1 MTTVK
6 ACGFTRAEDVAAA
19 ERLGVDWI
27 GLVFAPSKR
36 RVEVEQ
42 AARLRAGTRLRCMGV
57 FVDAGIEKVRE
68 TARRVGLDGVQ
79 LHGVESPE
87 DCRRLRDEGLFV
99 VKAFSALLERP
110 GAAAA
115 YKGAVDAV
123 LVDAGVPGER
133 GGRGQTFRW
142 QDIPEWR
149 KGAEGFF
156 LWIAGGLRPENVQE
170 LLRGYRPDGV
180 DVSSGIETGVPGV
193 KDVARMEEFVRKVRE
208 WDDGAR

>member
-1 MTTVK
+1 MTTIK

-115 YKGAVDAV
+115 YKGRRRCRARRRR
-123 LVDAGVPGER
+123 GSGER

-208 WDDGAR
+208 WDDGTR

>member
-1 MTTVK
+1 MTTIK

-115 YKGAVDAV
+115 YKGRRR
-123 LVDAGVPGER
+123 AGANLSVARHSRMAQGCRRVFFMDRRGVTPGEC
-133 GGRGQTFRW
+133 
-142 QDIPEWR
+142 
-149 KGAEGFF
+149 
-156 LWIAGGLRPENVQE
+156 
-170 LLRGYRPDGV
+170 
-180 DVSSGIETGVPGV
+180 SGIASGIPPGWCGCFLG
-193 KDVARMEEFVRKVRE
+193 DR
-208 WDDGAR
+208 DGGPRCQRCGENGRVCSKGEGMG